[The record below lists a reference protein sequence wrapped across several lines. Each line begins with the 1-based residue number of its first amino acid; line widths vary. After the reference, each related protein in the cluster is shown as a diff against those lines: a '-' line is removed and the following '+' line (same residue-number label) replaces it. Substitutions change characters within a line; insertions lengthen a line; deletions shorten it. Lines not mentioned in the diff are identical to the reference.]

1 MDIEI
6 YKTLK
11 TLHIIFFTT
20 WMAGL
25 FYLPRLFVYHC
36 QVKIKTDEY
45 KRFVTMERK
54 LLKYIMNPSFI
65 ITWGIGI
72 ILVTN
77 IESAL
82 WINIKI
88 VCIVLMSS
96 FHMYC
101 AKIRVQF
108 EKNNNKK
115 NEKFFRY
122 INEVPTILFIVIV
135 FLAVFKPGI

>member
-6 YKTLK
+6 YKILK

-36 QVKIKTDEY
+36 QVKIRTNEY

-72 ILVTN
+72 ILVMN
-77 IESAL
+77 IEPAL

-88 VCIVLMSS
+88 ICIVLMSA

>member
-6 YKTLK
+6 YKILK

-36 QVKIKTDEY
+36 QVKIRTDEY

-65 ITWGIGI
+65 LTWGIGI
-72 ILVTN
+72 ILVIN
-77 IESAL
+77 IEPAFFTPLIILLLTVLTFSI
-82 WINIKI
+82 IN
-88 VCIVLMSS
+88 LGSGLPEPNG
-96 FHMYC
+96 
-101 AKIRVQF
+101 A
-108 EKNNNKK
+108 
-115 NEKFFRY
+115 NE
-122 INEVPTILFIVIV
+122 
-135 FLAVFKPGI
+135 